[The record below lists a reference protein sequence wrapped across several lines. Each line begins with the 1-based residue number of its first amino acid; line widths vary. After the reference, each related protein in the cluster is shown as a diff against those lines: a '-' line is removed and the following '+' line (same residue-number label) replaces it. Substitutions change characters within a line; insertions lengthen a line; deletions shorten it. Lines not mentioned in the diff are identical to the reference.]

1 MPLNLPASSATERR
15 HDASSWRK
23 EKNKGG
29 NKTHFTKQFKVS
41 CKPRWLY
48 THRSGR
54 VVSGTD
60 AGIISQVANDHAD
73 RVLYKYLSFTQLLV
87 TYSE

>member
-29 NKTHFTKQFKVS
+29 NKTHFTKFKVS